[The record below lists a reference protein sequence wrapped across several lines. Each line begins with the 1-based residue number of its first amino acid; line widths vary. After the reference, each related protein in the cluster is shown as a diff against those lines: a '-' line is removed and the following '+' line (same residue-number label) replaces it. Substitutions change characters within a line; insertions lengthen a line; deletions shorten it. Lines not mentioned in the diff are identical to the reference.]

1 MSLTE
6 AETQELQVER
16 DQIVGRWTDAR
27 QRLLRS
33 PSSVIG
39 LVLIG
44 LFVFVAVFAP
54 LLAPYEPGDQN
65 LSIIR
70 PGVYPGPSAEHLLG
84 VDQLGRDILS
94 RIIYGARTSLVI
106 GLVSLGFGAVVG
118 LTIGSLAG
126 AFGGRVDTVLM
137 RLMDMMLAIPGLL
150 LAIGVAAAIGRGLTA
165 VMIAIGVV
173 NVPVFARLLRSSMLS
188 QRESDYVLAARSL
201 GVKRGRIVV
210 GHIIPNSI
218 APVIVAATL
227 ALATAIIDAAGLAFL
242 GLGSAD
248 PGVAEWGRMLAE
260 TQSFLQ
266 NAPHAAIFP
275 GLAIIISC
283 LGFYLLGEGL
293 REALDPKFRRC
304 PPRARTSRRRRRPG
318 SQRPRPC
325 CRSGTC
331 GWCSSAGAGGRSTP
345 WTASASTSRLA
356 GRSGWSA
363 SRAAARASPRWPSW
377 GSCPSGGCRSAAR
390 SASPAGSCSSS
401 PTRSCARSAG
411 ASWR

>member
-16 DQIVGRWTDAR
+16 DQIIGRWADAR

-65 LSIIR
+65 LSVIR

-210 GHIIPNSI
+210 GHVIPNSI

-227 ALATAIIDAAGLAFL
+227 ALATAIIVAAGLAVL

-293 REALDPKFRRC
+293 REALDPKFRR
-304 PPRARTSRRRRRPG
+304 
-318 SQRPRPC
+318 
-325 CRSGTC
+325 
-331 GWCSSAGAGGRSTP
+331 
-345 WTASASTSRLA
+345 
-356 GRSGWSA
+356 
-363 SRAAARASPRWPSW
+363 
-377 GSCPSGGCRSAAR
+377 
-390 SASPAGSCSSS
+390 
-401 PTRSCARSAG
+401 
-411 ASWR
+411 

>member
-16 DQIVGRWTDAR
+16 DQVIGRWADAR

-39 LVLIG
+39 LILIG

-65 LSIIR
+65 LSVIR

-106 GLVSLGFGAVVG
+106 GLVSLGFGAIVG

-137 RLMDMMLAIPGLL
+137 RFMDMMLAIPGLL

-173 NVPVFARLLRSSMLS
+173 NVPVFA
-188 QRESDYVLAARSL
+188 L

-293 REALDPKFRRC
+293 REALDPKFRR
-304 PPRARTSRRRRRPG
+304 
-318 SQRPRPC
+318 
-325 CRSGTC
+325 
-331 GWCSSAGAGGRSTP
+331 
-345 WTASASTSRLA
+345 
-356 GRSGWSA
+356 
-363 SRAAARASPRWPSW
+363 
-377 GSCPSGGCRSAAR
+377 
-390 SASPAGSCSSS
+390 
-401 PTRSCARSAG
+401 
-411 ASWR
+411 

>member
-137 RLMDMMLAIPGLL
+137 RLMDMMLAIPGAMDASLDSFLIGQNGLLRLARHVRIAFPLGLHAGANRLL
-150 LAIGVAAAIGRGLTA
+150 LGKDVRGPRRRICSL
-165 VMIAIGVV
+165 G
-173 NVPVFARLLRSSMLS
+173 LR
-188 QRESDYVLAARSL
+188 RAARCCPSA
-201 GVKRGRIVV
+201 KATTCWPRG
-210 GHIIPNSI
+210 P
-218 APVIVAATL
+218 
-227 ALATAIIDAAGLAFL
+227 
-242 GLGSAD
+242 
-248 PGVAEWGRMLAE
+248 
-260 TQSFLQ
+260 
-266 NAPHAAIFP
+266 
-275 GLAIIISC
+275 
-283 LGFYLLGEGL
+283 
-293 REALDPKFRRC
+293 
-304 PPRARTSRRRRRPG
+304 
-318 SQRPRPC
+318 
-325 CRSGTC
+325 
-331 GWCSSAGAGGRSTP
+331 
-345 WTASASTSRLA
+345 SASNGAAS
-356 GRSGWSA
+356 WSA
-363 SRAAARASPRWPSW
+363 T
-377 GSCPSGGCRSAAR
+377 
-390 SASPAGSCSSS
+390 SS
-401 PTRSCARSAG
+401 PTRSPR
-411 ASWR
+411 

>member
-16 DQIVGRWTDAR
+16 DQIVGRWADAR

-65 LSIIR
+65 LSVIR

-293 REALDPKFRRC
+293 REALDPKFRR
-304 PPRARTSRRRRRPG
+304 
-318 SQRPRPC
+318 
-325 CRSGTC
+325 
-331 GWCSSAGAGGRSTP
+331 
-345 WTASASTSRLA
+345 
-356 GRSGWSA
+356 
-363 SRAAARASPRWPSW
+363 
-377 GSCPSGGCRSAAR
+377 
-390 SASPAGSCSSS
+390 
-401 PTRSCARSAG
+401 
-411 ASWR
+411 

>member
-16 DQIVGRWTDAR
+16 DQIVGRWADAR

-65 LSIIR
+65 LSVIR

-137 RLMDMMLAIPGLL
+137 RFMDMMLAIPGLL

-293 REALDPKFRRC
+293 REALDPKFRR
-304 PPRARTSRRRRRPG
+304 
-318 SQRPRPC
+318 
-325 CRSGTC
+325 
-331 GWCSSAGAGGRSTP
+331 
-345 WTASASTSRLA
+345 
-356 GRSGWSA
+356 
-363 SRAAARASPRWPSW
+363 
-377 GSCPSGGCRSAAR
+377 
-390 SASPAGSCSSS
+390 
-401 PTRSCARSAG
+401 
-411 ASWR
+411 

>member
-16 DQIVGRWTDAR
+16 DQVVGRWADAR
-27 QRLLRS
+27 QRLLRN
-33 PSSVIG
+33 PSSVVG
-39 LVLIG
+39 LILIG

-65 LSIIR
+65 LSVIR

-293 REALDPKFRRC
+293 REALDPKFRR
-304 PPRARTSRRRRRPG
+304 
-318 SQRPRPC
+318 
-325 CRSGTC
+325 
-331 GWCSSAGAGGRSTP
+331 
-345 WTASASTSRLA
+345 
-356 GRSGWSA
+356 
-363 SRAAARASPRWPSW
+363 
-377 GSCPSGGCRSAAR
+377 
-390 SASPAGSCSSS
+390 
-401 PTRSCARSAG
+401 
-411 ASWR
+411 

>member
-16 DQIVGRWTDAR
+16 DQIVGRWADAR

-65 LSIIR
+65 LSVIR

-126 AFGGRVDTVLM
+126 AFGGHVDTVLM
-137 RLMDMMLAIPGLL
+137 RFMDMMLAIPGLL

-210 GHIIPNSI
+210 GHVIPNSI

-293 REALDPKFRRC
+293 REALDPKFRR
-304 PPRARTSRRRRRPG
+304 
-318 SQRPRPC
+318 
-325 CRSGTC
+325 
-331 GWCSSAGAGGRSTP
+331 
-345 WTASASTSRLA
+345 
-356 GRSGWSA
+356 
-363 SRAAARASPRWPSW
+363 
-377 GSCPSGGCRSAAR
+377 
-390 SASPAGSCSSS
+390 
-401 PTRSCARSAG
+401 
-411 ASWR
+411 